1 MALKSVKQ
9 PIKKKSLSTTRAP
22 INHVQQR
29 SARTD
34 FYDPF
39 AINGSTAPLV
49 EASSES
55 PRIMKVPNAGPN
67 ALNSRLE
74 TMRAR
79 SRWFYLNDPYYR
91 QACQQVG
98 NNTVHYGIKPNI
110 KHPVLRARWKKW
122 VKESDARGRLDF
134 YGQQWLM
141 AIAVPRDGD
150 GLARFRDRR
159 PGDMKSGINF
169 QIQLL
174 EADYMPATK
183 NERSDT
189 GNLIIAGVER
199 NAIERVTRYWLY
211 DFHPKEWMLAGGDNV
226 TPKPV
231 DAADV
236 LHVYLPDRFSDTRG
250 YPWAISA
257 LNTVER
263 LRTYDEAE
271 LERKIGQST
280 FGGFF
285 KKPRL
290 AGDEQRNPLVGSE
303 TTEQIPGLDPNSW
316 LQLPED
322 WDVELV
328 SPSATDANYPSFRR
342 EGLSGLAVAI
352 GFAVEMITL
361 NFDKINDRIYRA
373 MMLEV
378 TRKIESLQYHM
389 MVQQF
394 CQPVWERFVDEAYLN
409 GLFELEEGK
418 TVEDYYEVEWIAP
431 ARGHINPLQE
441 IQAYATSVEKG
452 FQSRKRISSKFGED
466 VEEIDEE
473 NQIDQIR
480 SRKKGL
486 GYTVYFPIPVDQQAP
501 DDDEEEVDEDEIDET
516 DVPIK

>member
-9 PIKKKSLSTTRAP
+9 PMGKTSLRREGPPRQAGPLKS
-22 INHVQQR
+22 VR
-29 SARTD
+29 SQ

-39 AINGSTAPLV
+39 AISGVSAPPV
-49 EASSES
+49 EAAANS
-55 PRIMKVPNAGPN
+55 PRLMNIADTGPN
-67 ALNSRLE
+67 GNNLRIE
-74 TMRAR
+74 RMRAR
-79 SRWFYLNDPYYR
+79 SRWFYLNDPFYK

-98 NNTVHYGIKPNI
+98 NNIVHYGIKPNI
-110 KHPVLRARWKKW
+110 KHPALRKVWKKW
-122 VKESDARGRLDF
+122 VRESDARGRLDF

-141 AIAVPRDGD
+141 AVVIPRDGD

-169 QIQLL
+169 QIQML
-174 EADYMPATK
+174 EADYLPLEKT
-183 NERSDT
+183 ERSIN
-189 GNLIIAGVER
+189 GNLIISGVER
-199 NAIERVTRYWLY
+199 DPIERVTRYHVY
-211 DFHPKEWMLAGGDNV
+211 DYHPREWALTTGDNM

-231 DAADV
+231 DASEI
-236 LHVYLPDRFSDTRG
+236 LHIYMPDRFSDTRG

-257 LNTVER
+257 MNTVER

-285 KKPRL
+285 KKPRM
-290 AGDEQRNPLVGSE
+290 AGDEKGPLEVEE
-303 TTEQIPGLDPNSW
+303 TPDFQGLDPNTW
-316 LQLPED
+316 VQLPED
-322 WDVELV
+322 WDIELV
-328 SPSATDANYPSFRR
+328 TPAATDANYPLYRR
-342 EGLSGLAVAI
+342 EGLSGLAVSM
-352 GFAVEMITL
+352 GFAVEMINL

-378 TRKIESLQYHM
+378 TRKIESVQYHM

-418 TVEDYYEVEWIAP
+418 SVEDYYEVEWIAP

-473 NQIDQIR
+473 NRIDQER
-480 SRKKGL
+480 SREKGL
-486 GYTVYFPIPVDQQAP
+486 GYTVYFPIQVSEQAA
-501 DDDEEEVDEDEIDET
+501 DDDDISEQDDPELNMV
-516 DVPIK
+516 

>member
-1 MALKSVKQ
+1 MALKSIKQ
-9 PIKKKSLSTTRAP
+9 PLAKKSLRTEAP
-22 INHVQQR
+22 ASRNGPIKSMR
-29 SARTD
+29 SAH
-34 FYDPF
+34 FDPF
-39 AINGSTAPLV
+39 SIHGNIAPLV
-49 EASSES
+49 EGASSS
-55 PRIMKVPNAGPN
+55 PRLMNVPNAGPN
-67 ALNSRLE
+67 SINTRIE
-74 TMRAR
+74 QMRAR
-79 SRWFYLNDPYYR
+79 SRWFYLNDPFYR
-91 QACQQVG
+91 QACQQVA
-98 NNTVHYGIKPNI
+98 NNVVHYGIKPNI
-110 KHPVLRARWKKW
+110 KHPVLRKIWKKW
-122 VKESDARGRLDF
+122 IREADARGRMDF
-134 YGQQWLM
+134 YGLQWLM
-141 AIAVPRDGD
+141 GVCIPRDGD
-150 GLARFRDRR
+150 AIIRFRDRR

-169 QIQLL
+169 QLQLL
-174 EADYMPATK
+174 EPDYMPLEK
-183 NERSDT
+183 NEQSVS

-199 NAIERVTRYWLY
+199 DRIERPVRYWLY
-211 DFHPKEWMLAGGDNV
+211 DYHPREWQLSGKNNYTA
-226 TPKPV
+226 KPV

-236 LHVYLPDRFSDTRG
+236 LHVYMPDRFSDTRG

-257 LNTVER
+257 INTVER

-290 AGDEQRNPLVGSE
+290 SGDEKNPLVGDNQPD
-303 TTEQIPGLDPNSW
+303 QIPGLDPNSW

-328 SPSATDANYPSFRR
+328 SPAANDANYPSYRR

-352 GFAVEMITL
+352 GFSVEMINL

-389 MVQQF
+389 MEQQV
-394 CQPVWERFVDEAYLN
+394 CQPVWERLVDEAYLN
-409 GLFELEEGK
+409 GLFEPEEGK
-418 TVEDYYEVEWIAP
+418 AVEDYYEVEWIAP

-473 NQIDQIR
+473 NAVDQER

-486 GYTVYFPIPVDQQAP
+486 GYTVYFPIPVSDQAP
-501 DDDEEEVDEDEIDET
+501 DDDEDEDANSYPT
-516 DVPIK
+516 KAA